1 MSSNPRITVLMSVYN
16 GEKFLRDAI
25 DSILNQTYRDFEFVI
40 YDDCSTDN
48 TLNIIESYND
58 SRIICRRNVINRGLT
73 WNLADGVSSSKADY
87 IVRMDGDDIAYPHRL
102 EQQLEWM
109 DRHPE
114 ITIMGTPVSY
124 FHETPGDGGVAP
136 QPQDDATIK
145 ALLFISFTMLHPSI
159 IIRRQDLVR
168 NKLNY
173 DSSFR
178 YSQDHALYLE
188 CIRAGL
194 KFANYPAPLLHMRSH
209 YGSISQARHEEQQE
223 CSRRARRAFLDAT
236 GIAEQCNDEEI
247 EIYNTFASGVYPDS
261 VEKVHAYER
270 FVEKIYANP
279 NTTEYFDI
287 EMLRSAMAT
296 FFCNSAYFAIKQK
309 VLYCSS
315 LAGYRSSL
323 RLYASKWPLSMK
335 IKYMVKR
342 IRTLATV

>member
-73 WNLADGVSSSKADY
+73 WNLADGVACSNAEY
-87 IVRMDGDDIAYPHRL
+87 IVRMDADDIAYPHRL

-173 DSSFR
+173 DSSFI

-194 KFANYPAPLLHMRSH
+194 KFANYSAPLLYMRSH
-209 YGSISQARHEEQQE
+209 NGSISQARHEEQQE

-247 EIYNTFASGVYPDS
+247 NVYNAFASGVYPDS

-279 NTTEYFDI
+279 STSEFFNRDILRQQMSTRLYSSSYSAITTE
-287 EMLRSAMAT
+287 
-296 FFCNSAYFAIKQK
+296 K
-309 VLYCSS
+309 
-315 LAGYRSSL
+315 
-323 RLYASKWPLSMK
+323 LYASALAGSRSRLRKYSDSWTFFMH
-335 IKYMVKR
+335 IKFLIKR
-342 IRTLATV
+342 ICAK

>member
-102 EQQLEWM
+102 EKQLEWM

-145 ALLFISFTMLHPSI
+145 ALLFISFTILHPSI

-194 KFANYPAPLLHMRSH
+194 KFANYSAPLLYMRSH
-209 YGSISQARHEEQQE
+209 NGSISQARHEEQQE

-247 EIYNTFASGVYPDS
+247 NVYNAFASGVYPDS

-279 NTTEYFDI
+279 STSEFFNRDI
-287 EMLRSAMAT
+287 LRQQMST
-296 FFCNSAYFAIKQK
+296 RLYSSSYFAITTEK
-309 VLYCSS
+309 
-315 LAGYRSSL
+315 
-323 RLYASKWPLSMK
+323 LYASALAGSRSRLRKYSDSWTFFMH
-335 IKYMVKR
+335 IKFLIKR
-342 IRTLATV
+342 ICAK

>member
-73 WNLADGVSSSKADY
+73 WNLADGVACSNAEY
-87 IVRMDGDDIAYPHRL
+87 IVRMDADDIAYPHRL
-102 EQQLEWM
+102 EKQLEWM
-109 DRHPE
+109 ALHPE

-124 FHETPGDGGVAP
+124 FHETPGDGGVAS

-194 KFANYPAPLLHMRSH
+194 KFANYSAPLLYMRSH
-209 YGSISQARHEEQQE
+209 NGSISQARHEEQQE
-223 CSRRARRAFLDAT
+223 CSRRARRAFLEAT

-247 EIYNTFASGVYPDS
+247 NVYNAFASGVYPDS

-279 NTTEYFDI
+279 STSEFFNRDILRQQMSTRLYSSSYSAITTE
-287 EMLRSAMAT
+287 
-296 FFCNSAYFAIKQK
+296 K
-309 VLYCSS
+309 
-315 LAGYRSSL
+315 
-323 RLYASKWPLSMK
+323 LYASALAGSRSRLRKYSDSWTFFMH
-335 IKYMVKR
+335 IKFMIKR
-342 IRTLATV
+342 ICAK

>member
-1 MSSNPRITVLMSVYN
+1 MSSNQRITVLMSVYN

-25 DSILNQTYRDFEFVI
+25 DSILNQTYREFEFVI

-223 CSRRARRAFLDAT
+223 CSRRARRTFLDAT

-247 EIYNTFASGVYPDS
+247 DVYNTFASGVYPDS
-261 VEKVHAYER
+261 VGKVHAYER
-270 FVEKIYANP
+270 FVEKIYAHPSTSEFFNR
-279 NTTEYFDI
+279 DI
-287 EMLRSAMAT
+287 LRQQMST
-296 FFCNSAYFAIKQK
+296 RLYSSSYFAITTEK
-309 VLYCSS
+309 
-315 LAGYRSSL
+315 
-323 RLYASKWPLSMK
+323 LYASALAGSRSRLRKYSDSWTFFMH
-335 IKYMVKR
+335 IKFLIKR
-342 IRTLATV
+342 ICAK